1 MSYKSVSLFP
11 AIMATMDG
19 YATSDAEWDSEL
31 ESDSDSELS
40 HWLDQ
45 LNQYSKVG
53 ENEDSVFVSF
63 YQLDN

>member
-1 MSYKSVSLFP
+1 MPLSLF
-11 AIMATMDG
+11 ITSGSNMADG

-45 LNQYSKVG
+45 LNQYSKVRRLHA
-53 ENEDSVFVSF
+53 EMSAC
-63 YQLDN
+63 